1 MDWTSKTTKIES
13 LVLCALCIVMP
24 AGSVVAGDGED
35 PAPKVTPGS
44 PEAAQDANL
53 TLDFDAPHDDSPRP
67 DSVRAAH
74 ATTPDG
80 EEHRSDL
87 SLELGSVLLGALQD
101 TPQQAPAASGS
112 AEAAKGGSDLSAKA
126 TNPVAALIQLQFQN
140 TWVGE
145 SNAGSGN
152 SNVFV
157 IQPVAPW
164 KLGELAMITRITL
177 PLLVATPDL
186 GDPIGREYGLGDTV
200 ALNAMVFNIKEG
212 FWKGMMGPMLTV
224 TLPTASSDFTGSGKW
239 QAGPGFIYI
248 NLANKG
254 LQWGI
259 MGYQQWSF
267 ASTSGD
273 NGRDEIS
280 KLFFQ
285 PILTKHFE
293 GGWYLGLQDIL
304 WSYDFNDEKWSF
316 PTGPRFGRVTK
327 LGNTP
332 VNIFIEPFY
341 DWSWQNPGDEW
352 GIKLNLTLL
361 FPK

>member
-1 MDWTSKTTKIES
+1 VWFFI
-13 LVLCALCIVMP
+13 
-24 AGSVVAGDGED
+24 AGETVVAQGGDDLDED
-35 PAPKVTPGS
+35 LARDV
-44 PEAAQDANL
+44 DL
-53 TLDFDAPHDDSPRP
+53 TLDLDDPFDALS
-67 DSVRAAH
+67 S
-74 ATTPDG
+74 
-80 EEHRSDL
+80 RSDDV
-87 SLELGSVLLGALQD
+87 GSPTRTMTRVSDPLRTDLTLDHHAVHLGALQD
-101 TPQQAPAASGS
+101 APPPADAAATS
-112 AEAAKGGSDLSAKA
+112 ADGKGDLAGKA

-212 FWKGMMGPMLTV
+212 FWKGMIGPIATV

-273 NGRDEIS
+273 NGRQEVS

-293 GGWYLGLQDIL
+293 GGWYLALQDIL

-332 VNIFIEPFY
+332 VNLFIEPFY
-341 DWSWQNPGDEW
+341 DWSWNNPGDEW

-361 FPK
+361 FPQ